1 MGTDPST
8 LAAADRAFLIAP
20 AGCGKTEL
28 IASAVQLGAGRSL
41 VLTHTHGGVGAL
53 KARLHR
59 YGVPTSMVEVQT
71 IAGWTLRFASA
82 YPKTSGIGV
91 SIPEGAAWSEVYDA
105 GIRLLSAT
113 PIRRVLRESYD
124 GVFVDEY
131 QDCNLRQHA
140 IVLALAEVLP
150 CRLLGDP
157 LQGIFDF
164 AEPTID
170 WVTDVAPRFERL
182 PDLDVAY
189 RWSNHHPALGEWLM
203 HVRRDLIAGSA
214 IDLDSGPATWAPAS
228 PSNQQQACWEA
239 VRRND
244 QSTVAIGKWPNDC
257 HDFARNMRGAFTSM
271 EELDCRALMDFG
283 RRLDAAFGTERAS
296 VLIDFATQCFT
307 QLKSTLTPWRST
319 YESGRLVDTARLT
332 ANKRLAESLNSLAT
346 AGPEEWTMRLVAVIR
361 VLERMQGPVLY
372 RRELWREMVTTIL
385 SFQSKWAVSVEE
397 TAWMVRDRSRRL
409 GRKSEHRV
417 VSRTLLVK
425 GLEFDGCIVLDADKL
440 SNKEL
445 YVALTRGR
453 THLAVLSSRSRV
465 RYPAPS
471 NIV

>member
-1 MGTDPST
+1 MGTDPSA
-8 LAAADRAFLIAP
+8 LVAAHRAFLVAP

-28 IASAVQLGAGRSL
+28 IAGAVQIGTGRSL
-41 VLTHTHGGVGAL
+41 VLTHTHGGVSAL
-53 KARLHR
+53 KSRLQR

-82 YPKTSGIGV
+82 YPKTSGIAV
-91 SIPEGAAWSEVYDA
+91 SIPEGAAWSQVYDA
-105 GIRLLSAT
+105 GVRLLSAS
-113 PIRRVLRESYD
+113 PIRRVLRESYA

-131 QDCNLRQHA
+131 QDCNLRQHE

-170 WVTDVAPRFERL
+170 WASDVAPHFDRL
-182 PDLDVAY
+182 PDLDIPH
-189 RWSNHHPALGEWLM
+189 RWHNHNPALGEWLM
-203 HVRRDLIAGSA
+203 QVRRDLIAGAA
-214 IDLDSGPATWAPAS
+214 IDLGSGPATWAQSSPA
-228 PSNQQQACWEA
+228 NRRQACWEA
-239 VRRND
+239 VRRD
-244 QSTVAIGKWPNDC
+244 DESTVAIGKWPSDC
-257 HDFARNMRGAFTSM
+257 HEFASGMRGAFTSM

-283 RRLDAAFGTERAS
+283 RRMDAASDGERAAA
-296 VLIDFATQCFT
+296 LIDFAVQCFT
-307 QLKSTLTPWRST
+307 ELKATVTPWRSA
-319 YESGRLVDTARLT
+319 YESGRLVNTARLT
-332 ANKRLAESLNSLAT
+332 ANRRLAESLNNLAN
-346 AGPEEWTMRLVAVIR
+346 AGPGEWPRRLVAAIR
-361 VLERMQGPVLY
+361 VIERVQGLVLY
-372 RRELWREMVTTIL
+372 RRELWREMTTTVL
-385 SFQSKWAVSVEE
+385 SFQSNLADSIEE

-425 GLEFDGCIVLDADKL
+425 GLEFHGCIVLDADKL
-440 SNKEL
+440 SSKEL

-453 THLAVLSSRSRV
+453 SHLAVLSSSARM
-465 RYPAPS
+465 RYPVPS